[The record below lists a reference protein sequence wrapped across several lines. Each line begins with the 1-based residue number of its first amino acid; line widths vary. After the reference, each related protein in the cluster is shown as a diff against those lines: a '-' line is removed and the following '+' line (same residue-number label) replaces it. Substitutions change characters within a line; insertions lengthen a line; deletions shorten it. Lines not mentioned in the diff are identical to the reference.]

1 MAQGQ
6 SGTGHDRRPQS
17 AAAAA
22 RRNEGRHGIV
32 DSPFQ
37 THDRRLLCAARR
49 GVRRRRGAE
58 GGAWRVLGLGWRQ
71 QTLSLEG
78 ACARLR
84 APGRTRRDGAGTH
97 AGGRGG
103 GDRNSRHRV
112 RRDRPMSA
120 QLSAH
125 VREEIDRWVAKFPPD
140 RKRYA
145 VISAL
150 HAAQHENNG
159 FLTSDLMDAVA
170 AYLGLAP
177 IQVYEVATFYSM
189 FETKPVGRHHISV
202 CTNISCMLRG
212 SQEVVDHVES
222 KLGIKTGE
230 STPDGR
236 IYLKREEE
244 CLAACT
250 GAPMMM
256 VDHVFHENLT
266 PESIDKILDELT

>member
-1 MAQGQ
+1 
-6 SGTGHDRRPQS
+6 
-17 AAAAA
+17 
-22 RRNEGRHGIV
+22 
-32 DSPFQ
+32 
-37 THDRRLLCAARR
+37 
-49 GVRRRRGAE
+49 
-58 GGAWRVLGLGWRQ
+58 
-71 QTLSLEG
+71 
-78 ACARLR
+78 
-84 APGRTRRDGAGTH
+84 
-97 AGGRGG
+97 
-103 GDRNSRHRV
+103 
-112 RRDRPMSA
+112 MSV
-120 QLSAH
+120 QLPKH

-140 RKRYA
+140 RKRSA

-150 HAAQHENNG
+150 HAAQHENKG
-159 FLTSDLMDAVA
+159 FLTPDLMDAVA

-189 FETKPVGRHHISV
+189 FETKPVGRHHVSV

-212 SQEVVDHVES
+212 SQEVVDMIEK

-256 VDHVFHENLT
+256 VDHVFHEHLT
-266 PESIDKILDELT
+266 PESIDKTLDELT